1 MDDPEKEIE
10 SMKSDGTAT
19 HYCMKCNKDF
29 STRTNLTRHLLTHDG
44 QKPYTCN
51 ICGNKFT
58 QNGSLK
64 SHMVRLF
71 FARNK

>member
-1 MDDPEKEIE
+1 MGNELNTTTSTI
-10 SMKSDGTAT
+10 SSTAKRQSSTT
-19 HYCMKCNKDF
+19 HFCIKCNKDF

-51 ICGNKFT
+51 ICDGKFT

-64 SHMVRLF
+64 SHMVC
-71 FARNK
+71 